1 MTAATTMAPLS
12 SSVMD
17 EIWVRMASRYGH
29 AWVSQYGPAPDGIA
43 AAEWR
48 ETLAGLTAAQLREGF
63 QADALRG
70 DNWPPSSPQFR
81 ALCFGIPAAAA
92 VRAEVDLRL
101 GSRDDVP
108 PIISRFARGVL
119 ARLNHH
125 NYRNGS
131 GRDQHRLFADAYDMT
146 REFVMSGGVLP
157 VEPTALI
164 ERKVTERKPASPE
177 VVNTHLS
184 AIADL
189 LKTEPVTPHTEVD
202 DDSAA

>member
-1 MTAATTMAPLS
+1 M
-12 SSVMD
+12 
-17 EIWVRMASRYGH
+17 RMASRYGH
-29 AWVSQYGPAPDGIA
+29 AWVSQYGASPDGIA

-81 ALCFGIPAAAA
+81 ALCFGIPPAAS
-92 VRAEVDLRL
+92 VRDEVDQRLR
-101 GSRDDVP
+101 SRDDVP

-119 ARLNHH
+119 ARLNTYS
-125 NYRNGS
+125 YRNAS
-131 GRDQHRLFADAYDMT
+131 GRDQHRLFVDAYELT

-164 ERKVTERKPASPE
+164 ERKVPERKPASPE
-177 VVNTHLS
+177 VVKTHLS

-189 LKTEPVTPHTEVD
+189 LKTDPVSPHTEVD
-202 DDSAA
+202 P